1 MDWTDLNWLKPILMP
16 PWSLAFLALA
26 AALAGGRKGRIA
38 CCVFLACFL
47 ALATLPAAAGLQR
60 LVAARTPA
68 AAAREPQAIVVLS
81 ADYRA
86 VAPEYGEATIGPAT
100 LARLRHGVH
109 LHRRT
114 GLPLLVTGGG
124 TPPRFRPGLGEAMR
138 VAAERDFGV
147 QVRWVEGASRNT
159 MENATLSARILL
171 PEGISTVLLVTH
183 AEHMPRSM
191 RAFAAAGIA
200 SRPAPVGSV
209 ASPPGAEPWSLGAL
223 LPRTRALDRSASA
236 IHELA
241 GMLWYEAV
249 LAWRGKASR

>member
-16 PWSLAFLALA
+16 PWSLALLALA
-26 AALAGGRKGRIA
+26 AALAGGRKGRVA
-38 CCVFLACFL
+38 CVLFLAGFL
-47 ALATLPAAAGLQR
+47 ALATLPVADGLQR
-60 LVAARTPA
+60 LVEARTPA
-68 AAAREPQAIVVLS
+68 AATTPPQAIVVLS

-114 GLPLLVTGGG
+114 GLPLLATGGG
-124 TPPRFRPGLGEAMR
+124 TPERFRPSLGEAMR
-138 VAAERDFGV
+138 VAARRDFGV
-147 QVRWVEGASRNT
+147 EMRCVEDASRNT
-159 MENATLSARILL
+159 MENASLSARILL
-171 PEGISTVLLVTH
+171 PEGVSTVLLVTH

-200 SRPAPVGSV
+200 SIPAPVGPV
-209 ASPPGAEPWSLGAL
+209 APRGAEPWGLDDL

-236 IHELA
+236 LHELA

-249 LAWRGKASR
+249 LAWRGNASR

>member
-16 PWSLAFLALA
+16 PWSLALLALA
-26 AALAGGRKGRIA
+26 TAGLGGRIARLACLAALAS
-38 CCVFLACFL
+38 FL
-47 ALATLPAAAGLQR
+47 ALATLPVADALQR
-60 LVAARTPA
+60 LAEGRTPPA
-68 AAAREPQAIVVLS
+68 SARPPQAIVVLS

-124 TPPRFRPGLGEAMR
+124 TPERFRPGLGEAMR

-147 QVRWVEGASRNT
+147 EVRWVEGASRNT
-159 MENATLSARILL
+159 MENASLSARILL
-171 PEGISTVLLVTH
+171 PEGVSTVLLVTH

-200 SRPAPVGSV
+200 TVPAPVGPMPP
-209 ASPPGAEPWSLGAL
+209 ASAEAYGVGDL

-249 LAWRGKASR
+249 LAFRGKASR

>member
-1 MDWTDLNWLKPILMP
+1 
-16 PWSLAFLALA
+16 
-26 AALAGGRKGRIA
+26 
-38 CCVFLACFL
+38 
-47 ALATLPAAAGLQR
+47 
-60 LVAARTPA
+60 
-68 AAAREPQAIVVLS
+68 
-81 ADYRA
+81 
-86 VAPEYGEATIGPAT
+86 
-100 LARLRHGVH
+100 
-109 LHRRT
+109 
-114 GLPLLVTGGG
+114 
-124 TPPRFRPGLGEAMR
+124 MR

-147 QVRWVEGASRNT
+147 EVRWVEGASRNT

-171 PEGISTVLLVTH
+171 PEGVSTVLLVTH

-200 SRPAPVGSV
+200 SVPAPVGSV
-209 ASPPGAEPWSLGAL
+209 VHADPDPLSLGAL

>member
-47 ALATLPAAAGLQR
+47 ALATLPVADGLQR
-60 LVAARTPA
+60 LVEARTPA

-147 QVRWVEGASRNT
+147 EVRWVEGASRNT

-171 PEGISTVLLVTH
+171 PEGVATVLLVTH

-200 SRPAPVGSV
+200 SVPAPVGSV
-209 ASPPGAEPWSLGAL
+209 VHADPDPLSLGAL

>member
-1 MDWTDLNWLKPILMP
+1 M
-16 PWSLAFLALA
+16 
-26 AALAGGRKGRIA
+26 
-38 CCVFLACFL
+38 VE
-47 ALATLPAAAGLQR
+47 
-60 LVAARTPA
+60 ARTPA

-147 QVRWVEGASRNT
+147 EVRWVEGASRNT

-171 PEGISTVLLVTH
+171 PESVSTVLLVTH

-200 SRPAPVGSV
+200 SVPAPVGSV
-209 ASPPGAEPWSLGAL
+209 VHADPDPLSLGAL

>member
-1 MDWTDLNWLKPILMP
+1 M
-16 PWSLAFLALA
+16 
-26 AALAGGRKGRIA
+26 
-38 CCVFLACFL
+38 VE
-47 ALATLPAAAGLQR
+47 
-60 LVAARTPA
+60 ARTPA

-147 QVRWVEGASRNT
+147 EVRWVEGASRNT

-171 PEGISTVLLVTH
+171 PEGVATVLLVTH

-200 SRPAPVGSV
+200 SVPAPVGSV
-209 ASPPGAEPWSLGAL
+209 VHADPDPLSLGAL